1 MQGPEHAQ
9 EEILSFCQ
17 AEQVSVN
24 IAEHELHTNLFLM
37 HLIPMQGLATL
48 MSTQKTTEKEFC
60 RCNHIFIIINSQ
72 GMFNIGEQPYV
83 YY

>member
-37 HLIPMQGLATL
+37 HCIPLKGLATL
-48 MSTQKTTEKEFC
+48 MSTQKNNREGILSF
-60 RCNHIFIIINSQ
+60 
-72 GMFNIGEQPYV
+72 
-83 YY
+83 